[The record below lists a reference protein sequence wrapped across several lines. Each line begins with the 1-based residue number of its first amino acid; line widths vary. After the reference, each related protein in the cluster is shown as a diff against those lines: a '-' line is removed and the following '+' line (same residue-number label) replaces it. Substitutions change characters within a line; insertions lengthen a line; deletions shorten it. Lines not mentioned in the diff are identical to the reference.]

1 MSNITEQAYLELCDD
16 FKKRIEDKN
25 EIIELQKT
33 RIQNFVDNVESNFER
48 EKCLMMIIQILLSIV

>member
-48 EKCLMMIIQILLSIV
+48 

>member
-33 RIQNFVDNVESNFER
+33 RITNLVNTVEGNFEKQ
-48 EKCLMMIIQILLSIV
+48 KCYIMIIQILLSIV